1 MYLPFPCILYLQ
13 GKPIYDAGE
22 PKTAAWIS
30 AFTRRREIFA
40 GRIAMVSTFSIQLHT
55 CGMCK

>member
-1 MYLPFPCILYLQ
+1 VLLLLLLLSFSLQ

-22 PKTAAWIS
+22 PKVGPWIS

-40 GRIAMVSTFSIQLHT
+40 GRIAMVGT
-55 CGMCK
+55 